1 MGQRTGKTENFRF
14 GRAMQMVSVRFR
26 RLADDNLSK
35 YNISVSQLRVLAY
48 LSRKEGPVFQRELEE
63 ELGIRRSSI
72 TELLQN
78 MEKSGY
84 LQRENSPQDGRVK
97 ALFLTPKGQELDRKL
112 KMYLHNLEEMMM
124 AGISPEEKQVFQETI
139 LKMIENLEQIER
151 SRE

>member
-1 MGQRTGKTENFRF
+1 MGQKTERKEEFRF
-14 GRAMQMVSVRFR
+14 GRALQMANVRFR
-26 RLADDNLSK
+26 RLADENLSK
-35 YNISVSQLRVLAY
+35 YNISVSQLRILAY

-63 ELGIRRSSI
+63 EFGIRRSSI

-84 LQRENSPQDGRVK
+84 LKRENSPQDGRIK
-97 ALFLTPKGQELDRKL
+97 TLFLTPEGQKLDREL
-112 KMYLHNLEEMMM
+112 KMYLHNLEKMMM
-124 AGISPEEKQVFQETI
+124 EGIPPEEKQVFQKTI